1 MSVPKEEL
9 WIHHQSHEGQEAV
22 VLGGVVV
29 LGGAVARLDAVVLE
43 EAAVPGGGKVS
54 SLI

>member
-1 MSVPKEEL
+1 MSVPKEGL
-9 WIHHQSHEGQEAV
+9 WNHHQSHEDREAV

-43 EAAVPGGGKVS
+43 EAVVLVGGEF
-54 SLI
+54 LF

>member
-9 WIHHQSHEGQEAV
+9 WNHHQSLEDREAV

-29 LGGAVARLDAVVLE
+29 LGGAVARLDVVVLE
-43 EAAVPGGGKVS
+43 EAAVPVGGEF
-54 SLI
+54 LL